1 MLFWL
6 RKAREVIA
14 SMRQSVSSGRRWR
27 TALILLAGIAAIAGS
42 GGCRSKAGP
51 AVFAPDVTVARPRVQ
66 NVTDYLTFTGNT
78 AASDSVRLVARVE
91 GYLDKIHFTD
101 GARVK
106 KGDRLFTIQ
115 QEPYRAQLEQAE
127 AQLAAQ
133 KAALWHAKTEL
144 VRYSHLFTEDAAT
157 QTQVDHWQYERD
169 SSAAGVRSA
178 EAQVRISKLNLSY
191 TDIRA
196 PFDGQMGRHLV
207 DTGNLVGAMGQLT
220 PLAEIDKL
228 SPLYIYFTID
238 ERDLLRVAASRKDQ
252 PHRRLYKQSV
262 PVYIGVMNEEGYPR
276 EGRLDFASLSVS
288 PTTGTLQLRAT
299 LENRDMGLLPGL
311 FVRIRVPEA
320 LRHNAL
326 LVPGDAVGFDQ
337 LGQYV
342 LVVNAK
348 NVVERR
354 TVKTGVQVGDDLVI
368 DQGLKAGDWVI
379 TEGRLQAIPGGEVTP
394 HRTTLPPP
402 SASKDAGAEG

>member
-6 RKAREVIA
+6 RKAREVTA
-14 SMRQSVSSGRRWR
+14 PMRHPDSRAGIWR
-27 TALILLAGIAAIAGS
+27 TAVIVLTGITAIAGL
-42 GGCRSKAGP
+42 GGCRSKTGP
-51 AVFAPDVTVARPRVQ
+51 AVPAPDVTVAQPKVQ

-91 GYLDKIHFTD
+91 GYLEKIHFTD
-101 GARVK
+101 GTRVR
-106 KGDRLFTIQ
+106 KGTSLFTIQ

-157 QTQVDHWQYERD
+157 QTQVDHWQYEKE

-178 EAQVRISKLNLSY
+178 EAQVRIAKLNLSY
-191 TDIRA
+191 TDVRA
-196 PFDGQMGRHLV
+196 PFDGRMGRHLV
-207 DTGNLVGAMGQLT
+207 DIGNLVGAMGQQT
-220 PLAEIDKL
+220 PLAEIDQL
-228 SPLYIYFTID
+228 DPLYIYFTID
-238 ERDLLRVAASRKDQ
+238 ERDLLRVAAVRKGQ
-252 PHRRLYKQSV
+252 THRTLPEQSV

-276 EGRLDFASLSVS
+276 EGKLDFVSLSVA

-299 LENRDMGLLPGL
+299 LPNHDLNLLPGL

-320 LRHNAL
+320 SRRNAL
-326 LVPGDAVGFDQ
+326 LIPGDAVGFDQ

-342 LVVNAK
+342 LVVNDK

-354 TVKTGVQVGDDLVI
+354 IVKTGAQVGDDLVI
-368 DQGLKAGDWVI
+368 EEGLKPGDWVI
-379 TEGRLQAIPGGEVTP
+379 TEGLLQAIPGGEVTP
-394 HRTTLPPP
+394 HRTTLPPR
-402 SASKDAGAEG
+402 SVSRTAGVED